1 MKKLTWLFSIGF
13 LVLVLAA
20 CGTSEDESQSASEGG
35 ESSETEADGEENLLE
50 EIKAN
55 GELVIGTEGTYR
67 PYTFHDD
74 NDELT
79 GFDVEIARE
88 VADRLGVEA
97 KFNETKWDSM
107 FAGLNAGRFD
117 MVANQVGIREDRQEK
132 YDFSNPYIQTSAVVV
147 TNENNDSIQSFEDL
161 EGVNTAQSLT
171 SNYRDIAEANNAEI
185 TGVEGFNE
193 SMQMIASNRIE
204 ATVNDR
210 LSVLDYMQ
218 QRPEAPVKIA
228 ARADEASES
237 GLLFRKGNEELVDAV
252 NNALEEMKEDGTYLE
267 ISEKWFGEDVSK

>member
-1 MKKLTWLFSIGF
+1 MKKITWLLSIGF
-13 LVLVLAA
+13 LALVLAA
-20 CGTSEDESQSASEGG
+20 CGTSEDENQSASEGE
-35 ESSETEADGEENLLE
+35 ESSETEGNGDENLLK
-50 EIKAN
+50 EIQDN

-88 VADRLGVEA
+88 VAERLGVEA
-97 KFNETKWDSM
+97 VFNETKWDSM

-147 TNENNDSIQSFEDL
+147 TNKDNDSIQSFEDL

-171 SNYRDIAEANNAEI
+171 SNYRDIAEANKAEI

-237 GLLFRKGNEELVDAV
+237 GLLFRKGNEELVEAV
-252 NNALEEMKEDGTYLE
+252 NEALKEMKEDGTYLE
-267 ISEKWFGEDVSK
+267 NSEKWFGEDVSK